1 MGVVRL
7 AGFRAL
13 QALPRPKHNAMKDSQ
28 LIQKCGDFT
37 SMKVKKTQPNDSKTM
52 QGQLLQGLPH
62 S

>member
-13 QALPRPKHNAMKDSQ
+13 QAIPRPKHNAMEDSQ
-28 LIQKCGDFT
+28 LIQNCGDFT
-37 SMKVKKTQPNDSKTM
+37 SMKVKKTQPNDLKTM
-52 QGQLLQGLPH
+52 QDQLLQGLQH